1 MSLATG
7 PSGSDFPLATVGGAS
22 LRAGLALRGA
32 PEQLDGVR
40 GPLGAHAHGVAA
52 VGWRE
57 RQLADH
63 VVVLGEGAE
72 KDSRYAFLGQDG
84 RLVLTL
90 WQQAEGAYDSA
101 RPGLHHLAF
110 EAESLEHVRAAEL
123 ALTARGTSFAYEGV
137 VAHREGA
144 ASGGIFFHDPDGT
157 RLEIS
162 IPKGAEG
169 AEAPSETAPTC
180 GFF

>member
-1 MSLATG
+1 MSTIGTLATHHVGLNVTDLGRSLAFYG
-7 PSGSDFPLATVGGAS
+7 DV
-22 LRAGLALRGA
+22 
-32 PEQLDGVR
+32 
-40 GPLGAHAHGVAA
+40 LGF
-52 VGWRE
+52 
-57 RQLADH
+57 D
-63 VVVLGEGAE
+63 VLGEGEE
-72 KDSRYAFLGQDG
+72 KDSRYAFLGRDG

-90 WQQAEGAYDSA
+90 WQQAEGTYDPG

-110 EAESLEHVRAAEL
+110 EAESVEHVRAAEA
-123 ALTARGTSFAYEGV
+123 ALTARGASFAYEGV

-162 IPKGAEG
+162 VPKGTEG
-169 AEAPSETAPTC
+169 AQAPSETAPTC